1 MLDVSWI
8 LISHLLIVP
17 ALELERASAA
27 ASDVKVLMHPLGV
40 ILLVLLG

>member
-17 ALELERASAA
+17 ALELERAS
-27 ASDVKVLMHPLGV
+27 DVKVLMHPLGV